1 MTKTIRSHKERVKRA
16 KELIETDAKYSGE
29 RISIIDR
36 EAFVEFFLLED
47 IVALY
52 EKRLDSERSYNPQSK
67 AGERARGANIEKFEA
82 LLNVFRSAIETA
94 KSMIDSGNY
103 TQVRKAIPEGALMV
117 CANSVKYLPY
127 LKKIA
132 EEMNRDLSD
141 ERFLALGA
149 SYGLDESMEEQDAH
163 DENVRRVKGYDAFY
177 PDSEQVNE
185 VQTVTDN
192 SAKRRRTKTGSAP
205 KTNL

>member
-1 MTKTIRSHKERVKRA
+1 
-16 KELIETDAKYSGE
+16 
-29 RISIIDR
+29 
-36 EAFVEFFLLED
+36 
-47 IVALY
+47 
-52 EKRLDSERSYNPQSK
+52 
-67 AGERARGANIEKFEA
+67 
-82 LLNVFRSAIETA
+82 
-94 KSMIDSGNY
+94 
-103 TQVRKAIPEGALMV
+103 
-117 CANSVKYLPY
+117 
-127 LKKIA
+127 
-132 EEMNRDLSD
+132 MNRDLSD